1 MRILCV
7 LFTLLVITVTSL
19 ARPQEPKNSNETT
32 TAIPLTPAIKNN
44 DTPSGTPASMG
55 KSNEKPNNVIA
66 HTTPSVTIAGKLK
79 EDVVNIA
86 TALTKTAVTP
96 VTIDSKTDLSSSAIT
111 SSDKITSTTTTIA
124 TTVTTTAAPPTKSTS
139 TTTTTTPAAASS
151 PITEIVDTKNSNII
165 PTLADITTA
174 VPVTTT
180 CPPSDRHFDGLSFLG
195 GIILTLCLIGIGI
208 FLCKY
213 CQHVCEDKYR
223 TL

>member
-7 LFTLLVITVTSL
+7 LFALLVITVTSL
-19 ARPQEPKNSNETT
+19 ARPQEPEKSNHTT
-32 TAIPLTPAIKNN
+32 TALPLTPTIKNN

-66 HTTPSVTIAGKLK
+66 HTTPSVTTAGKSK
-79 EDVVNIA
+79 EDVVKIG

-96 VTIDSKTDLSSSAIT
+96 VTTDLKADLSSSAIT

-124 TTVTTTAAPPTKSTS
+124 TSVTTTAAPPTKLTS
-139 TTTTTTPAAASS
+139 TTINSITTAAS
-151 PITEIVDTKNSNII
+151 PITEIVTTNNSNII
-165 PTLADITTA
+165 PTVADITTA
-174 VPVTTT
+174 VPVTTA
-180 CPPSDRHFDGLSFLG
+180 CPPPSDRHFDGLSFLG

>member
-32 TAIPLTPAIKNN
+32 TAVPLTPIIKNN

-79 EDVVNIA
+79 EDVVNVA

-96 VTIDSKTDLSSSAIT
+96 VTIDSKTDLSSSAIA

-139 TTTTTTPAAASS
+139 TTTTTTAAASS